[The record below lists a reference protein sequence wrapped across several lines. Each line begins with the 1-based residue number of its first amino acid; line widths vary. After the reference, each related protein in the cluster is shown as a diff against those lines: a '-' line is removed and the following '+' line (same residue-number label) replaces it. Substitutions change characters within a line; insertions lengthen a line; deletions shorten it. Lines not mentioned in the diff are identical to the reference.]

1 MYQIIETFAS
11 WLWSTILLSSF
22 MLILHYP
29 HEYSQ
34 AKATLIQCCENTDN
48 ICISFHFASAH
59 ELRRNNS
66 FFCLSFFFITVGP
79 SCLIYYHAYENSLAS
94 GYTYS
99 LMATKLYFS
108 LVLLNRFFVPMTSS
122 YISQSP
128 SLSQNTLIFLFQKK
142 KPSFNKTCTRCFA
155 FLRMHK

>member
-34 AKATLIQCCENTDN
+34 AKAILIQCCENTDN

-59 ELRRNNS
+59 EHRRNNS
-66 FFCLSFFFITVGP
+66 FLFFHHRRPFLSNILPCIWKLTGQWLYIFFN
-79 SCLIYYHAYENSLAS
+79 A
-94 GYTYS
+94 
-99 LMATKLYFS
+99 MKLYFAI
-108 LVLLNRFFVPMTSS
+108 LNRFFVPMTPS

-128 SLSQNTLIFLFQKK
+128 SLSQNMLIFLFQRKIPVLIK
-142 KPSFNKTCTRCFA
+142 RAQDALPSPGCINK
-155 FLRMHK
+155 